1 MPHRLLV
8 NSLLALA
15 TALASDALL
24 AQVGRRTIPS
34 WRNER
39 LERAARISHP
49 VYNHGLAPLA
59 SFVHA
64 YGDVRAP
71 YFTNSL
77 GFRDSAL
84 RQVELASPRRR
95 ILVIGDS
102 FTEGVGVPY
111 EATFVGR
118 IAETATLDNID
129 MLNAAVVS
137 YAPSIYY
144 RKIRY
149 YIEHVGLQVSGV
161 VVFIDLSDIEDE
173 LYLYEMDGRENV
185 ISRSPDNPAWLS
197 RFKFFLYDNSV
208 LSRLY
213 WLTKESLTEKRRRES
228 QGRIGSVTGVGRAC
242 WTIDTDLFERV
253 GKPGLDK
260 SRQYMDRLAVFLSA
274 RGIPLTVAVYPWPD
288 QVLARDINSKHVRFW
303 RAWAELNHACFVDLF
318 PVFIDA
324 RDPAAV
330 ITEDFIPFD
339 VHFSRAGHAR
349 LAKAFLDATRV
360 HSLPGT
366 PPDPQGDTPSQRPV
380 LAASALTG
388 VSNSNHP
395 GCAVLSR

>member
-1 MPHRLLV
+1 LRHRLLV
-8 NSLLALA
+8 NGLLALA
-15 TALASDALL
+15 TALASDAIL
-24 AQVGRRTIPS
+24 AQVGRRTISS

-49 VYNHGLAPLA
+49 VYHHGLAPLA

-64 YGDVRAP
+64 YGDARAP
-71 YFTNSL
+71 YFTDSL
-77 GFRDSAL
+77 GFRDSAP
-84 RQVELASPRRR
+84 RNVELAARRRR

-118 IAETATLDNID
+118 IVNAATRENTDV
-129 MLNAAVVS
+129 LNAAVVS

-144 RKIRY
+144 RKVRY
-149 YIEHVGLQVSGV
+149 YIEQVGLQVSAV

-173 LYLYEMDGRENV
+173 LYLYEMDGQENV
-185 ISRSPDNPAWLS
+185 ISRSPENPTWLP

-213 WLTKESLTEKRRRES
+213 WLTKESLTEKRRRETK
-228 QGRIGSVTGVGRAC
+228 GRIGSVTGVRRAC
-242 WTIDTDLFERV
+242 WPIETDLHERV

-260 SRQYMDRLAVFLSA
+260 SRQYMDRLATFLSA

-303 RAWAELNHACFVDLF
+303 RAWAEVNKACFVDLF
-318 PVFIDA
+318 PAFIDA
-324 RDPAAV
+324 RDPATV

-349 LAKAFLDATRV
+349 LADAFLDASRGRG
-360 HSLPGT
+360 LPGT
-366 PPDPQGDTPSQRPV
+366 TPDHQTDTPSQRPV
-380 LAASALTG
+380 LSAADLYG
-388 VSNSNHP
+388 VSNSSGP
-395 GCAVLSR
+395 GCAVLPR